1 MTLPPPSTIR
11 IVLVDDSELVR
22 MGLRTLLS
30 TEPAFEIV
38 GEAYD
43 VASAVQT
50 VREKKPHLV
59 LLDIRLKS
67 GTGIEACRQ
76 VLQVVPGT
84 RVLFLT
90 SSMENHQVDEAIRAG
105 GHGYLLKEVG
115 PQDLIQAVHDVVAGK
130 SVLDPTITARV
141 LDLMKVRAHHDP
153 MNALS
158 AQERR
163 VLELLSHGGTN
174 KEIGLELNLSE
185 KTVKNYLAN
194 VFSKLGVSRR
204 SQAVAMYVGRQRS

>member
-1 MTLPPPSTIR
+1 MNTSGRSPIR

-30 TEPAFEIV
+30 TEDGLEIV
-38 GEAYD
+38 GEAND
-43 VASAVQT
+43 VVSAVQA
-50 VREKKPHLV
+50 VREKKPGLV
-59 LLDIRLKS
+59 LLDIRLKQ

-76 VLQVVPGT
+76 ILQAVPGT

-90 SSMENHQVDEAIRAG
+90 SSMEPQQVDDAIRAG

-115 PQDLIQAVHDVVAGK
+115 PQDLIQAVKEVAAGK
-130 SVLDPTITARV
+130 SVLDPAITARV
-141 LDLMKVRAHHDP
+141 LDLMKTRGSSDP
-153 MNALS
+153 LASLS

-194 VFSKLGVSRR
+194 VFSKLGVNRR
-204 SQAVAMYVGRQRS
+204 AQAVALYIGRQRS